1 MSHFHESSISNF
13 IPNNDRNLT
22 LEIKIIVQF
31 TIDAVD
37 FMFQKMSY
45 SAFDGRV
52 IFIMILINYR
62 SNALNY

>member
-1 MSHFHESSISNF
+1 MSHFYESSISNF

-37 FMFQKMSY
+37 FYVSNNELLCVWWSGNFYNDSDKLQK
-45 SAFDGRV
+45 
-52 IFIMILINYR
+52 
-62 SNALNY
+62 